1 MSEGRGGRIG
11 LALFVI
17 VAVLVVVL
25 SLRAAPGQ
33 PFDAESTS
41 PGGYGALAELVRG
54 RGAETMQRTAVS
66 VAQQGL
72 GLGDVIVVPV
82 PGFASRDEL
91 DEFSAAAD
99 RGAVVVYGSAPPPD
113 VAPTPEVLGPL
124 SDDPVSAPFV
134 PIDDQVLAETPAEPA
149 APGRCDVA
157 ALGGLGPIDV
167 AFTQRFDVEGRASCF
182 GDGAQAQVTRRSVG
196 AGAEVTLGG
205 PEMFANAR
213 VWPDKESGGAPLDNG
228 ALALRLLGPTPDG
241 ATDGVRVTFVRAEP
255 SPGAVSDGGNGTSNP
270 LRLLPTG
277 VQLALGV
284 AVLAFVLY
292 AWSRARR
299 LGRPVREQVP
309 VAVAG
314 SELTAAVG
322 DLLRRK
328 GSPDRAAGVIR
339 SEASRELGVAAALGP
354 AADPA
359 ALCSWVAARTGR
371 SVDEVAD
378 TLYRSPVSTSD
389 DLVRLIRSIDQLHE
403 EVRHDRLPR

>member
-1 MSEGRGGRIG
+1 VSEGRGVRIG
-11 LALFVI
+11 LALFVGA
-17 VAVLVVVL
+17 AVLVVVL
-25 SLRAAPGQ
+25 SLRAAPAQ
-33 PFDAESTS
+33 PFDAESTA
-41 PGGYGALAELVRG
+41 PGGYGVLAELVRG

-72 GLGDVIVVPV
+72 GRGDVIIVPV
-82 PGFASRDEL
+82 PSFASRGEL
-91 DEFSAAAD
+91 DEFTAAAE
-99 RGAVVVYGSAPPPD
+99 RGAVVLFGSTPPADVGPAPD
-113 VAPTPEVLGPL
+113 ALGPL
-124 SDDPVSAPFV
+124 SDTPEPTPFI
-134 PIDDQVLAETPAEPA
+134 PIDDQVLAEAPAEPA
-149 APGRCDVA
+149 EPGVCDID
-157 ALGGLGPIDV
+157 ALSGLGAIDT
-167 AFTQRFDVEGRASCF
+167 AFTQRFVVDGEPSCF
-182 GDGAQAQVTRRSVG
+182 GNGDAAQVSRRTVG
-196 AGAEVTLGG
+196 TGSQVTLGG

-213 VWPDKESGGAPLDNG
+213 LWPDKESGGEPLDN
-228 ALALRLLGPTPDG
+228 AVVALRLLGPTPDG
-241 ATDGVRVTFVRAEP
+241 VTDGVRVTFVRAEP
-255 SPGAVSDGGNGTSNP
+255 SPGAISDGGNGTSNP

-299 LGRPVREQVP
+299 LGRPVREHVP

-328 GSPDRAAGVIR
+328 GSPERAAEVVR
-339 SEASRELGVAAALGP
+339 AEACRELGVAAALGP
-354 AADPA
+354 APDHAT
-359 ALCSWVAARTGR
+359 LCTWVAARTGR

-378 TLYRSPVSTSD
+378 TLTRSPVTSSD